1 MRINLIE
8 ITERRKMK
16 KGIILT
22 LIMLI
27 SLPGC
32 GRKRSKKKSEPKKSA
47 MAEKVDIFSSVNIP
61 LAHDAL
67 NEEVTDVALDDTDV
81 RSFFD
86 EQIGEFES
94 GEDLS
99 IAMNDDAVEPEEDT
113 QDSLEKFSW
122 IEAATKEGDE
132 EFKVVYFDWDSYKVG
147 VEQKENV
154 SYDVQQTKEELKV
167 SQKTGI
173 EPTVVIEGHACHSAG
188 SPAYNLAL
196 SEKRAKKVADRFV
209 DAGIDRDNIKIVG
222 RGQEVPAV
230 KNGEKVSGSREE
242 QWLNRRVEVRVIY
255 S

>member
-1 MRINLIE
+1 
-8 ITERRKMK
+8 MK

-22 LIMLI
+22 LVMLI

-32 GRKRSKKKSEPKKSA
+32 GWRKKSKKKDESQKSA
-47 MAEKVDIFSSVNIP
+47 MAEKIDVFSSVDIP
-61 LAHDAL
+61 LAQDVS
-67 NEEVTDVALDDTDV
+67 NEEVTNVALDDTDV

-86 EQIGEFES
+86 AEIGEFES
-94 GEDLS
+94 EEDLS
-99 IAMNDDAVEPEEDT
+99 IAMDNDAVEPKESA
-113 QDSLEKFSW
+113 QDPLEKFSW
-122 IEAATKEGDE
+122 VEAAAKEGNE
-132 EFKVVYFDWDSYKVG
+132 EFKAVYFDWDSDEVG
-147 VEQKENV
+147 VEQKENLA
-154 SYDVQQTKEELKV
+154 YDVQQTQEELKI
-167 SQKTGI
+167 SKKTGI

-209 DAGIDRDNIKIVG
+209 TAGIDRDNIKIVG

-230 KNGEKVSGSREE
+230 IKGEKVTGSREK